1 VSRIQKGDLVHA
13 FRRKSVG
20 FGIVLEYVDDI
31 DEAVYFSAEN
41 TLQEF
46 VEIEDVNYLDKRV
59 FIEEI
64 TMDCETPK
72 EKTLSKVFFT
82 YNRGWPQKIKKKFA
96 YVHWFEPPSNYYDVT
111 NKFMKGRKEWY
122 PADWLRSKKTS

>member
-1 VSRIQKGDLVHA
+1 VSRIKTGDLVHA

-31 DEAVYFSAEN
+31 DEAVYFSAEK

-82 YNRGWPQKIKKKFA
+82 YNRG
-96 YVHWFEPPSNYYDVT
+96 
-111 NKFMKGRKEWY
+111 
-122 PADWLRSKKTS
+122 

>member
-1 VSRIQKGDLVHA
+1 
-13 FRRKSVG
+13 VG

-31 DEAVYFSAEN
+31 DEAVYFSAEK

-122 PADWLRSKKTS
+122 PADWLRSKKPS